1 MNDNCPK
8 CKKETILFEAN
19 DDPGDGFIYYK
30 GVCQNCDFEGYQK
43 HEIKFVEWVDK
54 YSN

>member
-1 MNDNCPK
+1 MSENVCPK
-8 CKKETILFEAN
+8 CKKETILFEPN

-43 HEIKFVEWVDK
+43 FQLKFVQWVDK
-54 YSN
+54 Y